1 MIKRVLDTLKAAA
14 LAVMPKSN
22 PNKDCMMIGM
32 KMASKTLAGNV
43 GKTKFPI
50 AKKISQT
57 KRLRRNS

>member
-1 MIKRVLDTLKAAA
+1 
-14 LAVMPKSN
+14 MPKSN

-50 AKKISQT
+50 TKKTFQT